1 MKVLTLAQKMVPA
14 LIGLSAVLA
23 GCGGLGN
30 GVLPVSA
37 SIQPFGGLVGAPTAK
52 AFTCLTTGLSFFV
65 TFSNGAS
72 GNFTSRATYS
82 SSNPGVLQVSNLDI
96 PVPGQAN
103 TFYARGTLVPVAT
116 GTTTITVQYLTFVRT
131 IEMTVAELQNFRVS
145 PASADLAAKSQL
157 DLAVFGDLD
166 GVTTPLDS
174 VVTWS
179 FVTPDTTIANIDSV
193 SGTMTGVAVGKLTAR
208 ALIPACG
215 KTQDAAVT
223 VATLQSLALS
233 REFGSNSNLI
243 VKTTERLIAT
253 GTLDS
258 GKTQDLSTQVSYT
271 SSAPDALYFLPG
283 SLLNI
288 AIAAEDKGAA
298 VQVGAKF
305 PDPAITAPDIDI
317 TPIAAS
323 LNTISVTPTSVDVP
337 AGLTTQ
343 FNAIGSFTGSSSQ
356 ISQDITRHVAWSSSD
371 LSVVS
376 VQTLLL
382 SSFNGF
388 AGLAATVSSA
398 AGKTATV
405 TATANSAAGT
415 PTAVIAT
422 LNVK

>member
-82 SSNPGVLQVSNLDI
+82 SSNPGVLRVSNLDI

-179 FVTPDTTIANIDSV
+179 FVTPDTGIANIDSV

-233 REFGSNSNLI
+233 REFGSTSNLI